1 MFIYVTRADNKN
13 IGQWINRDFIEEIGY
28 LYSKKSPC
36 GEYQLGIRIRGESSF
51 LTEEQYKEIMEQ
63 LMQKPSEPLPDV
75 GEPLREIV
83 GSRLMDFMNTKG
95 RTD

>member
-28 LYSKKSPC
+28 LYSKESRC

-83 GSRLMDFMNTKG
+83 GEAFQNTKG
-95 RTD
+95 RKD

>member
-1 MFIYVTRADNKN
+1 MFVYFTKEDRTKRYVNASMIEGIEVNG
-13 IGQWINRDFIEEIGY
+13 IHLIEGFIQIT
-28 LYSKKSPC
+28 P
-36 GEYQLGIRIRGESSF
+36 
-51 LTEEQYKEIMEQ
+51 EQYNEIMAQ
-63 LMQKPSEPLPDV
+63 LDALGLLYKPSEPLPDV